1 MRVLFSLILMS
12 ISLPSYGQMSNNE
25 KTAWTGGYIYGFVAT
40 LCEGKR
46 LGYINESEF
55 IKLSKNT
62 IDFYR
67 DKLESF
73 AFSPESGTALYRLM
87 DLNELNQVCKKL
99 ADYR

>member
-1 MRVLFSLILMS
+1 MKIIFSLILMS
-12 ISLPSYGQMSNNE
+12 ISLPSFAEISNNE
-25 KTAWTGGYIYGFVAT
+25 KTSWTGGYLYGFAIT

-67 DKLESF
+67 DNLESF
-73 AFSPESGTALYRLM
+73 AYSSDASPALYELM
-87 DLNELNQVCKKL
+87 DLNELNQVCKRMG
-99 ADYR
+99 DPR